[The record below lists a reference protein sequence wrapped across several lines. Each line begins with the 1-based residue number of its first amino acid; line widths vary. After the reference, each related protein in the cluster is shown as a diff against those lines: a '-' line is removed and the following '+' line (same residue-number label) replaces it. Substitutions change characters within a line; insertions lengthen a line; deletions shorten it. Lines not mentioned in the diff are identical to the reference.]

1 MEGICFDD
9 FPLQETSTFPL
20 YYSKKKKNQYDLQ
33 KNYKK
38 EFELFLK
45 ETNKDDQKREHCP
58 LKRKKFF

>member
-9 FPLQETSTFPL
+9 FPLQETPTFPL
-20 YYSKKKKNQYDLQ
+20 YYSKKKKSQYDLQ

-45 ETNKDDQKREHCP
+45 ETKKDEEKREHFS